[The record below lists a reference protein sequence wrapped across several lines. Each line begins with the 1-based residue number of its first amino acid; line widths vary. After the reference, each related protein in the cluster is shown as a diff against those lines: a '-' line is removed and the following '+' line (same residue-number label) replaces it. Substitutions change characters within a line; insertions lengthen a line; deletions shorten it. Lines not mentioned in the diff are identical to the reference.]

1 MGKNKKQSMTI
12 NGVISAPRGQDKKY
26 AFLIPDIPEMEDIF
40 IPKRN
45 LLGAMHEDQV
55 VIETYIDNKYHK
67 LTGNVISIIKRNNK
81 HIIGK
86 YESNKKFG
94 FVVPKD
100 TRYPDFYVPNPPKEV
115 KDGDIVELEVLKY
128 SNKWNKHHTCK
139 IKEILGKET
148 DPGMDILAVAREHG
162 LPMEFPDK
170 VLLQLESI
178 PSEVLEEDIE
188 GRTDFRDRI
197 IFTIDGDDAKDLDDA
212 VSIKVLENGNYELGV
227 HIADVTHYVKE
238 NTPLDRE
245 ALSRGI
251 SNYLVDRVIP
261 MLPRKLSNGICSL
274 NARTNRLTLSCIM
287 EIDKSGTVRNYTVTE
302 GVINTIERMTYKNVQ
317 EILDNNP
324 STCQRYSHLKESIS
338 LMYDLMKILREK
350 RMRRGALDFDFD
362 ESKIEL
368 DGNGIPIDVH
378 PYPRLESNKIIE
390 EFMLVANETIAEWM
404 NKLEIPFVYRI
415 HETPDEEKLMSF
427 INYANA
433 SGYEFN
439 YIADNLNINLQKIL
453 KAIKGKD
460 EEEALSRLLLR
471 SLMQAKYSPYCSG
484 HFGLGSKY
492 YCHFTS
498 PIRRYPDLQIHRI
511 IKEYLHHSLTEDR
524 LKKLEDI
531 VKYSA
536 LKSSEKER
544 EADEIE
550 KDIENMKK
558 AQYMS
563 YHINEEYSGI
573 ITNIT
578 DQGLYVMLPSTVEG
592 LVTILDLDGQYY
604 YSDTNKIL
612 KSIDSGK
619 DYKLG
624 EKVNVRCKDTSIEER
639 KVYFEVIK

>member
-45 LLGAMHEDQV
+45 LMGAMHEDQV

-115 KDGDIVELEVLKY
+115 KDGDIVELEILKY
-128 SNKWNKHHTCK
+128 SNKWNKHHTCE

-148 DPGMDILAVAREHG
+148 DPGMDILAVAKEHG

-178 PSEVLEEDIE
+178 PLEVKKEDLE
-188 GRTDFRDRI
+188 GRTDFRNDI

-212 VSIKVLENGNYELGV
+212 VGIKIMENGNYELSV
-227 HIADVTHYVKE
+227 HIADVTNYVKE

-245 ALSRGI
+245 ALSRGT

-261 MLPRKLSNGICSL
+261 MLPKKLSNGICSL
-274 NARTNRLTLSCIM
+274 NPKTDRLTLSCIM
-287 EIDKSGTVRNYTVTE
+287 EIDKSGVVRNYTVTE
-302 GVINTIERMTYKNVQ
+302 GVIKTVERMTYHNVQ
-317 EILDNNP
+317 EILDKNP
-324 STCQRYSHLKESIS
+324 SICKRYSHLTESIS

-404 NKLEIPFVYRI
+404 NKLDIPFVYRI
-415 HETPDEEKLMSF
+415 HENPDEEKLMSF
-427 INYANA
+427 INFANEL
-433 SGYEFN
+433 GYDFKYTDN
-439 YIADNLNINLQKIL
+439 NLNKNLQKIL
-453 KAIKGKD
+453 NEIKGKD
-460 EEEALSRLLLR
+460 EEDPLSRLLLR

-484 HFGLGSKY
+484 HFGLAATY

-511 IKEYLHHSLTEDR
+511 IKEYLHHSLTENR
-524 LKKLEDI
+524 LSKLEDI
-531 VKYSA
+531 VSYAST
-536 LKSSEKER
+536 KSSEKER

-550 KDIENMKK
+550 NDIENMKK
-558 AQYMS
+558 TEYMS
-563 YHINEEYSGI
+563 YHIDEVYNGI
-573 ITNIT
+573 ISNISEK
-578 DQGLYVMLPSTVEG
+578 GLYVMLPSTIEG
-592 LVTILDLDGQYY
+592 IVSVLDINEPLYY
-604 YSDTNKIL
+604 DSKKKLIKLENSNKT
-612 KSIDSGK
+612 
-619 DYKLG
+619 YNLG
-624 EKVNVRCKDTSIEER
+624 DKITVRCKDTNIEER
-639 KVYFEVIK
+639 KIYFDII

>member
-1 MGKNKKQSMTI
+1 MGKKKKQNMTI

-26 AFLIPDIPEMEDIF
+26 AFLVPDIPEMEDIF

-45 LLGAMHEDQV
+45 LMGAMHEDQV

-67 LTGNVISIIKRNNK
+67 LTGNVVSIIKRNNK
-81 HIIGK
+81 HIIGR
-86 YESNKKFG
+86 YESSKKFG

-128 SNKWNKHHTCK
+128 SNKWNKHHTCM

-170 VLLQLESI
+170 VILQLENI
-178 PSEVLEEDIE
+178 PLEVLEEDIE
-188 GRTDFRDRI
+188 GRTDFRNRI

-212 VSIKVLENGNYELGV
+212 VSIKILENGNYELGV

-245 ALSRGI
+245 ALSRGT

-274 NARTNRLTLSCIM
+274 NPRTDRLTLSCIM

-302 GVINTIERMTYKNVQ
+302 GVINTVERMTYHNVQ
-317 EILDNNP
+317 EILDDNP
-324 STCQRYSHLKESIS
+324 TICQRYSHIKESIS
-338 LMYDLMKILREK
+338 LMYDLMKILRNK

-368 DGNGIPIDVH
+368 DGNGVPIDVH

-390 EFMLVANETIAEWM
+390 EFMLVANETIAQWM
-404 NKLEIPFVYRI
+404 NEKEILFVYRI

-427 INYANA
+427 INFANEL
-433 SGYEFN
+433 GYDFN
-439 YIADNLNINLQKIL
+439 YSDTNLNKNLQDIL
-453 KAIKGKD
+453 SKIKGKD
-460 EEEALSRLLLR
+460 EEDPLSRLLLR

-484 HFGLGSKY
+484 HFGLAAKY

-511 IKEYLHHSLTEDR
+511 IKEYLHNELTENR
-524 LKKLEDI
+524 LTKLEGI
-531 VKYSA
+531 VSYA
-536 LKSSEKER
+536 ATKSSEKER

-558 AQYMS
+558 TEYMS
-563 YHINEEYSGI
+563 YHIGEEYNGLVSNISEQGI
-573 ITNIT
+573 
-578 DQGLYVMLPSTVEG
+578 YVMLPSTVEG
-592 LVTILDLDGQYY
+592 IISINDIEEQCYY
-604 YSDTNKIL
+604 DSTRKLLKLINSGTTYNLGDKI
-612 KSIDSGK
+612 
-619 DYKLG
+619 
-624 EKVNVRCKDTSIEER
+624 KVKCKETSIEER
-639 KVYFEVIK
+639 KIYFEII